1 MTGVWKIHSFNK
13 YLLNTYYMPST
24 ILGTRA
30 LAGNTTDK
38 IPVLMKLAF

>member
-1 MTGVWKIHSFNK
+1 MTGVWKIHSFDK
-13 YLLNTYYMPST
+13 YLLNTYCMPSP
-24 ILGTRA
+24 ILGIRA